1 MISERMSKLLNPVD
15 MIRERSPRELLEWRD
30 YIYTKI
36 AENAE
41 LRKEARVSS
50 GLIKKLHEEIRPLSI
65 LAEKLYRDREDVKVT
80 PIFDNDNYDAII
92 TDYSKTPAVTW
103 KVEFTYAIDGLD
115 NHLRMEI
122 LNEEGLVPVFGDIC
136 KSKGKSTA
144 SHGIKELDEIL
155 NINFDL
161 ILNAAKKKT
170 NKVYGQKH
178 ILGIFF
184 DDYIGFDSEEAQ
196 SKLKRFFE
204 DQILRLPL
212 DFKKIYLMGSLN
224 NIFMED

>member
-1 MISERMSKLLNPVD
+1 MISEGMSKILDPID
-15 MIRERSPRELLEWRD
+15 MTRERSPRELLEWKYD
-30 YIYTKI
+30 IYTKI

-50 GLIKKLHEEIRPLSI
+50 GLIKKLHEEISPLSI
-65 LAEKLYRDREDVKVT
+65 LADNLYRDREDVKVT

-92 TDYSKTPAVTW
+92 TDHSKTPAVTW

-115 NHLRMEI
+115 HHLRMEI
-122 LNEEGLVPVFGDIC
+122 LNEERLVPVFGDIYR
-136 KSKGKSTA
+136 SKGKVTA
-144 SHGIKELDEIL
+144 SHGIKELDEIIE
-155 NINFDL
+155 INFNL
-161 ILNAAKKKT
+161 ILDAAKKKT

-184 DDYIGFDSEEAQ
+184 DDYVGFDSKEAQ
-196 SKLKRFFE
+196 SKLKCFFE
-204 DQILRLPL
+204 DRILRLPL
-212 DFKKIYLMGSLN
+212 DFKKIYLIGSLN

>member
-1 MISERMSKLLNPVD
+1 MISERMSKILDPND
-15 MIRERSPRELLEWRD
+15 MTRERSPRKLLEWKD
-30 YIYTKI
+30 NIYTKI
-36 AENAE
+36 AEDAE

-65 LAEKLYRDREDVKVT
+65 LADKLYRDREDIKVK

-92 TDYSKTPAVTW
+92 TDHSKTPAVTW

-115 NHLRMEI
+115 HHLRMEI

-136 KSKGKSTA
+136 RSKGKSTV
-144 SHGIKELDEIL
+144 SHGVKELDEIL
-155 NINFDL
+155 EINFNL
-161 ILNAAKKKT
+161 ILNAAKGKT

-178 ILGIFF
+178 LLGIFF
-184 DDYIGFDSEEAQ
+184 DDYVGFDSEEAQ

-204 DQILRLPL
+204 DRILRIRL
-212 DFKKIYLMGSLN
+212 DFKKIYLIGSLK
-224 NIFMED
+224 NIFMGN